1 MIQTVNFPISSY
13 SIQQYG
19 SWETLREK
27 IYALGLDG
35 IEAINDP
42 YDSVPDFPDDLAAG
56 FHMTFYVDWVDFWRQ
71 DEAKLLRKFG
81 SWEMIEQIYG
91 GRTPE
96 DLLRHFQDDLAVG
109 QRLKAPY
116 MVFHVSDVSLEEGYT
131 YRWLHTDTEV
141 LDAAI
146 EFINHLL
153 WHVEPTF
160 DFLIENQWWPGFKFT
175 DPKLTEYI
183 LSRIEY
189 PRVGIMLDTG
199 HLMNA
204 NTKITTQADGIA
216 WIMKNIAEHGVLS
229 KRIYGLH
236 FHQSVSGAYVRKHVG
251 TLPLDFTDDYFSNFG
266 VNYSH
271 ILQIDR
277 HLPWT
282 DPNCVKILDAVQP
295 KYLTHELS
303 SGPNR
308 PQLAAVKRQL
318 GTIRKGYERR
328 RP

>member
-13 SIQQYG
+13 SIGRYG
-19 SWETLREK
+19 DWENLRKK

-35 IEAINDP
+35 IEAINSPDEV
-42 YDSVPDFPDDLAAG
+42 VPDFPEDLVAG
-56 FHMTFYVDWVDFWRQ
+56 YHMTFFVDWVDFWRQ
-71 DEAKLLRKFG
+71 DEVKLLHKFG
-81 SWEMIEQIYG
+81 SREMIERVYG

-96 DLLRHFQDDLAVG
+96 DLLRHFRNDLAVG
-109 QRLKAPY
+109 QRLKTPY

-131 YRWLHTDTEV
+131 YKWLHSDMEV
-141 LDAAI
+141 LDGAI
-146 EFINHLL
+146 DFINHLL
-153 WHVEPTF
+153 WKVEPTI

-204 NTKITTQADGIA
+204 NTKLNTQAEGIA
-216 WIMKNIAEHGVLS
+216 WIMKNIMEHGELA

-236 FHQSVSGAYVRKHVG
+236 FHQSLSGAYVRSHTGSVPPEFQG
-251 TLPLDFTDDYFSNFG
+251 DYFEKFG
-266 VNYSH
+266 INYSH

-277 HLPWT
+277 HMPWT
-282 DPNCVKILDAVQP
+282 DPNCVKILDTVQP

-318 GTIRKGYERR
+318 GTIRKGYANK
-328 RP
+328 

>member
-13 SIQQYG
+13 SIGRYG
-19 SWETLREK
+19 DWENLRKK

-35 IEAINDP
+35 IEAINSPDEV
-42 YDSVPDFPDDLAAG
+42 VPDFPEDLVAG
-56 FHMTFYVDWVDFWRQ
+56 YHMTFFVDWVDFWRQ
-71 DEAKLLRKFG
+71 DEEKLLRKFG
-81 SWEMIEQIYG
+81 SWEMIGKVYG

-96 DLLRHFQDDLAVG
+96 DLLRHFRNDLAVG
-109 QRLKAPY
+109 QRLKTPY

-141 LDAAI
+141 LDVSI

-153 WHVEPTF
+153 WKVEPTF
-160 DFLIENQWWPGFKFT
+160 DFLIENQWWPGFTFT
-175 DPKLTEYI
+175 DPHLTDYI

-216 WIMKNIAEHGVLS
+216 WILKNITEHGELA
-229 KRIYGLH
+229 KRVCGLH

-251 TLPLDFTDDYFSNFG
+251 AMPPEFTGDYFADFS

-318 GTIRKGYERR
+318 GTIRKGYNR
-328 RP
+328 